1 MSIYFSNYVR
11 QGKKTFKF
19 GALNGGVY
27 GSGISYKY
35 GYFNGNKFE
44 GLSFSYDKHT
54 EVERDDDERDGI
66 GSMTTVLKTSFWLG
80 SFVDGEKNGYC
91 TVMDGTSDK
100 QAVSGYFDMGRAV
113 TEEEAAALSLE
124 NKQLAVEEYT
134 FEDWQTMP
142 VDPIDEDG
150 FSVLREMDYFSDG
163 DLRYTVTEGSFKDG
177 KLHGLGTEY
186 YDSNVNGYHIFKEKS
201 GVFKD
206 GVFFFGYNGAFENR
220 GGNQS
225 LNYFGY
231 ADGRDIDAYGEE
243 IVYEGKR
250 YIGEAVNGV
259 PSGIGCLFEGEDKM
273 LKGTFKDGKLHG
285 IGCTYKLVDG
295 KWFPFDFKQK
305 VVIKQLLD
313 ENDYPNDSW
322 GIFVNGKYQPDM
334 TWEKFFDAYSDVKK
348 V

>member
-1 MSIYFSNYVR
+1 MSIYFSKYVR

-54 EVERDDDERDGI
+54 EFERDDDERDGI
-66 GSMTTVLKTSFWLG
+66 GSMTTVRETFIWLG

-91 TVMDGTSDK
+91 TVMEGTSDK
-100 QAVSGYFDMGRAV
+100 QAKSGYFDMGRAV
-113 TEEEAAALSLE
+113 TEEAEKLGLE

-163 DLRYTVTEGSFKDG
+163 DLRYTVTEGCFKGG

-206 GVFFFGYNGAFENR
+206 GVFFFGYNGGFENR

-225 LNYFGY
+225 PNYFGY

-259 PSGIGCLFEGEDKM
+259 PCGIGCLFEGEDMM
-273 LKGTFKDGKLHG
+273 LKATFKDGKPHG
-285 IGCTYKLVDG
+285 IGCTYKLIDG
-295 KWFPFDFKQK
+295 KWIPYDCINEFQDRYYNRNSW
-305 VVIKQLLD
+305 VIYAGG
-313 ENDYPNDSW
+313 EAMPN
-322 GIFVNGKYQPDM
+322 M
-334 TWEKFFDAYSDVKK
+334 TWEEFYDTYCDVKK